1 VVSTPHQEQVVAIID
16 DDQGMRK
23 AIARLL
29 RAFGFLPETFTSGEE
44 FLGAAQTS
52 KAVCLIVDLHLGHST
67 GLDLVRQL
75 SAKGLRFPV
84 IFITGSD
91 DDATRRQAV
100 DLGCLTYLRKP
111 FPSAALIEAIH
122 NATGSTQR
130 T

>member
-1 VVSTPHQEQVVAIID
+1 MANQQEQIVAIID
-16 DDQGMRK
+16 DDAGMRK

-29 RAFGFLPETFTSGEE
+29 RAFGYLPEIFASGDE

-52 KAVCLIVDLHLGHST
+52 KALCLIVDLHLGHST

-75 SAKGLRFPV
+75 STQGLRFPV
-84 IFITGSD
+84 IFITGWD
-91 DDATRRQAV
+91 DDATRQQAA

-111 FPSAALIEAIH
+111 FPSASLIEAIH
-122 NATGSTQR
+122 NATGSTRR